1 MKNKWLPAIVFT
13 LPVLLGAFLLFQR
26 FSQKYAKAWDIEWG
40 YYAVLALFAWFC
52 IALAWN
58 AKEIFHRVKSYVPS
72 KISGLCLVALLVLF
86 AIFAVTQIS
95 LQHRVLSDETS
106 WESMALEMRFNQS
119 GGVCNQGVWRNGVLD
134 CKDVVN
140 NFKGKAFAF
149 VQSIA
154 FLFAEPTRETA
165 LRINLSLALGSLV
178 LLFFAMFRF
187 TKNEWLALTAA
198 IFLASQ
204 PIFLMQSRSAS
215 TEVLYV
221 FLFAALF
228 AFYSIVPPK
237 EVGFKHFA
245 LIIPLLGFFAQTR
258 QETLFC
264 FIPFVLFYH
273 SYFTVKPHRLAIFT
287 ALVILASWPSINTM
301 IAYRGYDFQ
310 GGEYA
315 AHSFANFIYNL
326 KSDIGIMW
334 NAELD
339 SNGLLKNPFYTIYTL
354 LLFLSFTWLL
364 YKVAF
369 KKKYRWAALLFA
381 LFCLQIGVIL
391 FNISGTFE
399 IEINQRY
406 VLVALPLF
414 AIVMAMGLYD
424 AYVDF
429 ASSKSANIIVT
440 ITGLRDASGSGS
452 KIVCCMVTVLAIYL
466 SMHHKESFN
475 KNILYNKNRLLAE
488 EDFLNIELKK
498 MPKNSVF
505 IYARPWQMLASG
517 FNGFSERQFL
527 GWSPNELEEWRKFSG
542 DNIYLVRGQD
552 GYGEVNKKSRVVG
565 FKTTSTID
573 GILNDYKTHKMFS
586 QTRPFGYAL
595 EAYKIGRK
603 QEESNYAASIRWNV
617 EKEEVEW
624 TLPDTLVEYKVFVSD
639 MELLD
644 LEKGGNSRPVE
655 TPGLHYA
662 VLMVFPESDTIKK
675 ETQFFIRSENNRLL
689 QDTKPN
695 SWTQD
700 WGEPKMGKSV
710 ENNAIKIGRR
720 IFEFG
725 IGSHA
730 NSRLVWN
737 LNGKYN
743 KFYSY
748 IGLDDESA
756 CGNGAIWVVK
766 GDGRELY
773 RSKVLTSRELDSLI
787 VDVSGINVL
796 ELETLNNGDKDCD
809 HTDWAGAWLND
820 Y

>member
-1 MKNKWLPAIVFT
+1 MKYNWLQPIIFT
-13 LPVLLGAFLLFQR
+13 LPVLSGAFLLFQR
-26 FSQKYAKAWDIEWG
+26 FSQKYAKSWDIEWG
-40 YYAVLALFAWFC
+40 YYAVLVLFAWCC
-52 IALAWN
+52 IAFAWN
-58 AKEIFHRVKSYVPS
+58 AKEIFQRVKSYLPS
-72 KISGLCLVALLVLF
+72 KVSGLCLAALLVLF
-86 AIFAVTQIS
+86 AVFAITQID

-106 WESMALEMRFNQS
+106 WESMALEMRFAQS
-119 GGVCNQGVWRNGVLD
+119 GGVCNQGVWRDGVLD

-154 FLFAEPTRETA
+154 FLFAEPTRETS
-165 LRINLSLALGSLV
+165 LRINLPLALGSV
-178 LLFFAMFRF
+178 ALLFFAIFRF
-187 TKNEWLALTAA
+187 TKDEWLALTVA

-221 FLFAALF
+221 FLFAALL
-228 AFYSIVPPK
+228 AFYSIIPPK
-237 EVGFKHFA
+237 EVNFKHFA

-264 FIPFVLFYH
+264 FIPFILFYH
-273 SYFTVKPHRLAIFT
+273 SYFTDKPHRLAVFT

-326 KSDIGIMW
+326 KSDITVML
-334 NAELD
+334 NTEPD
-339 SNGLLKNPFYTIYTL
+339 TNGLLKNPFYTTYAL
-354 LLFLSFTWLL
+354 LLFLSFAWLI

-391 FNISGTFE
+391 FNVSGTFE

-414 AIVMAMGLYD
+414 AIVMAVGLC
-424 AYVDF
+424 
-429 ASSKSANIIVT
+429 
-440 ITGLRDASGSGS
+440 DASGNRS
-452 KIVCCMVTVLAIYL
+452 KIVCGVAAVLAVYL
-466 SMHHKESFN
+466 SIYHKESFN
-475 KNILYNKNRLLAE
+475 KNILYNKNKLLAE
-488 EDFLNIELKK
+488 EDFLNTELKK
-498 MPKNSVF
+498 LPKNSIF
-505 IYARPWQMLASG
+505 LYARPWQMLASG

-527 GWSPNELEEWRKFSG
+527 GWSLSELDEWRKFSE

-552 GYGEVNKKSRVVG
+552 GYGEVNRKSRVVG

-573 GILNDYKTHKMFS
+573 GILNDYKAQRIFL

-595 EAYKIGRK
+595 EAHKIGRK
-603 QEESNYAASIRWNV
+603 QEESNYPASINWNG
-617 EKEEVEW
+617 ENELLEW
-624 TLPDTLVEYKVFVSD
+624 SLPDTLANYEISLD
-639 MELLD
+639 NNLLD
-644 LEKGGNSRPVE
+644 LQKNNRNAAVKTTGM
-655 TPGLHYA
+655 HYA
-662 VLMVFPESDTIKK
+662 VLKVFLENDTVQKSA
-675 ETQFFIRSENNRLL
+675 QFFIRSENNRLL
-689 QDTKPN
+689 QDAKPS
-695 SWTQD
+695 SWLQD

-710 ENNAIKIGRR
+710 ENNVLKISKR

-730 NSRLVWN
+730 KSKLTWS
-737 LNGKYN
+737 LNKAYK
-743 KFYSY
+743 KFHSY
-748 IGLDDESA
+748 IGLDDESS
-756 CGNGAIWVVK
+756 CGNGAIWVAK

-773 RSKVLTSRELDSLI
+773 RSKVLTSREIDSLT
-787 VDVSGINVL
+787 VDISGVNVL
-796 ELETLNNGDKDCD
+796 ELETLDNGDKDCD
-809 HTDWAGAWLND
+809 HVDWAGAWLE
-820 Y
+820 

>member
-1 MKNKWLPAIVFT
+1 MIYKWLQPIVFT
-13 LPVLLGAFLLFQR
+13 LPVLSGTFLLFQR
-26 FSQKYAKAWDIEWG
+26 FSQKYAKVWDIEWG

-58 AKEIFHRVKSYVPS
+58 AKEIFQKAKSCLPS
-72 KISGLCLVALLVLF
+72 KISGLCLAALMVLF
-86 AIFAVTQIS
+86 AVFATTQIS

-119 GGVCNQGVWRNGVLD
+119 GGVCNQGVWKDGALD

-165 LRINLSLALGSLV
+165 LRINLPLALGSLA

-187 TKNEWLALTAA
+187 TKDEWLALTAA

-215 TEVLYV
+215 TEVLYI
-221 FLFAALF
+221 FLFTALL
-228 AFYSIVPPK
+228 AFYSIVLPK

-273 SYFTVKPHRLAIFT
+273 SYFTAKPHRLAIFT

-326 KSDIGIMW
+326 KSDIEIMW
-334 NAELD
+334 NAELAP
-339 SNGLLKNPFYTIYTL
+339 NGLLKNPFYTLYTF
-354 LLFLSFTWLL
+354 LLFLSFAWLL
-364 YKVAF
+364 YKFVF

-391 FNISGTFE
+391 FNVSGTFE
-399 IEINQRY
+399 IDINQRY

-414 AIVMAMGLYD
+414 AIVMAVGLYD
-424 AYVDF
+424 ASGDF
-429 ASSKSANIIVT
+429 ARSESANIVVAITGLRNASSKS
-440 ITGLRDASGSGS
+440 
-452 KIVCCMVTVLAIYL
+452 KIACCVVAALAIYL
-466 SMHHKESFN
+466 SIHHKESFN
-475 KNILYNKNRLLAE
+475 ENILYNKNNLLAE
-488 EDFLNIELKK
+488 ENFLNTELKK
-498 MPKNSVF
+498 LPKNSIFV
-505 IYARPWQMLASG
+505 YARPWQMLASG
-517 FNGFSERQFL
+517 FNGFSERNFL
-527 GWSPNELEEWRKFSG
+527 GWSPSELDEWRKFSG

-552 GYGEVNKKSRVVG
+552 GYGEVNRKSRVVG

-573 GILNDYKTHKMFS
+573 GILNEYKTQRIFS

-595 EAYKIGRK
+595 EAYKIGKK
-603 QEESNYAASIRWNV
+603 QEESSYAANIKWNV

-624 TLPDTLVEYKVFVSD
+624 TLPDTLVEYKVFVNSA
-639 MELLD
+639 ELLD
-644 LEKGGNSRPVE
+644 LKENRNSRPVK

-662 VLMVFPESDTIKK
+662 VLMAFPESDTIKK

-689 QDTKPN
+689 QDTKPSN
-695 SWTQD
+695 WTQD
-700 WGEPKMGKSV
+700 WDEPKMGKSV
-710 ENNAIKIGRR
+710 ENNAIKIDKR

-725 IGSHA
+725 VGSHA

-737 LNGKYN
+737 LNRLYK
-743 KFYSY
+743 KFHSY

-766 GDGRELY
+766 GDSRELY
-773 RSKVLTSRELDSLI
+773 RSKVLTSREMDFLNIDI
-787 VDVSGINVL
+787 NGVNVL
-796 ELETLNNGDKDCD
+796 ELETLDNGDKDCD
-809 HTDWAGAWLND
+809 HTDWAGAWLE
-820 Y
+820 

>member
-1 MKNKWLPAIVFT
+1 MKNIWLQPIVFT
-13 LPVLLGAFLLFQR
+13 LPVLSGAFLLFQR

-40 YYAVLALFAWFC
+40 YYAVLVLFAWFC
-52 IALAWN
+52 VALACN
-58 AKEIFHRVKSYVPS
+58 AKEIFQRAKSCLPS
-72 KISGLCLVALLVLF
+72 KLSGLCLAALLVLF
-86 AIFAVTQIS
+86 TVFAVTQIN

-106 WESMALEMRFNQS
+106 WEAMALEMRFHQS
-119 GGVCNQGVWRNGVLD
+119 GGVCNQGVWRDGVLD

-140 NFKGKAFAF
+140 NFKGKAFSF

-165 LRINLSLALGSLV
+165 LRINLPLALGSMV

-187 TKNEWLALTAA
+187 TKDEWLALTVA

-228 AFYSIVPPK
+228 AFYSLVPPK
-237 EVGFKHFA
+237 EINFKHFA

-273 SYFTVKPHRLAIFT
+273 SYFTAKPHRLAVFT
-287 ALVILASWPSINTM
+287 ALTILASWPSINTM

-310 GGEYA
+310 GGEHA

-326 KSDIGIMW
+326 KSNIKVMW
-334 NAELD
+334 NAEID
-339 SNGLLKNPFYTIYTL
+339 SNGLLKNPFYTSYTL
-354 LLFLSFTWLL
+354 LLFLSFAWLL

-391 FNISGTFE
+391 FNVSGTFE
-399 IEINQRY
+399 IDINQRY

-414 AIVMAMGLYD
+414 AIVMAAGLC
-424 AYVDF
+424 
-429 ASSKSANIIVT
+429 
-440 ITGLRDASGSGS
+440 DASGNRS
-452 KIVCCMVTVLAIYL
+452 KIVCGVAAVLAIYL
-466 SMHHKESFN
+466 SIYHKESFN
-475 KNILYNKNRLLAE
+475 KNILYNKNKLLAE
-488 EDFLNIELKK
+488 EDFLNTELKK
-498 MPKNSVF
+498 LPKNSIF
-505 IYARPWQMLASG
+505 LYSRPWQMLASG

-527 GWSPNELEEWRKFSG
+527 GWSPSELDEWRKFSE

-573 GILNDYKTHKMFS
+573 GILNDYKAQRIFS

-595 EAYKIGRK
+595 EAHKIGKK
-603 QEESNYAASIRWNV
+603 QKESNYAASIGWNG
-617 EKEEVEW
+617 ENELLEW
-624 TLPDTLVEYKVFVSD
+624 SLPDTLTNYEIS
-639 MELLD
+639 LD
-644 LEKGGNSRPVE
+644 NNFL
-655 TPGLHYA
+655 GLQKNNRSVAVKTAGMHNA
-662 VLMVFPESDTIKK
+662 VLKIFLENDTIQK
-675 ETQFFIRSENNRLL
+675 EAQFFIRSENNRLL
-689 QDTKPN
+689 QDAKPS
-695 SWTQD
+695 SWHQD

-710 ENNAIKIGRR
+710 ENNALKINRR

-725 IGSHA
+725 VGSHA
-730 NSRLVWN
+730 KSKLAWD
-737 LNGKYN
+737 LNKTY
-743 KFYSY
+743 KRFHSY

-766 GDGRELY
+766 GDGKELY
-773 RSKVLTSRELDSLI
+773 RSKVLTSREIDSLT
-787 VDVSGINVL
+787 VDINGVNVL
-796 ELETLNNGDKDCD
+796 ELETLDNGDKDCD
-809 HTDWAGAWLND
+809 HADWAGAWLE
-820 Y
+820 